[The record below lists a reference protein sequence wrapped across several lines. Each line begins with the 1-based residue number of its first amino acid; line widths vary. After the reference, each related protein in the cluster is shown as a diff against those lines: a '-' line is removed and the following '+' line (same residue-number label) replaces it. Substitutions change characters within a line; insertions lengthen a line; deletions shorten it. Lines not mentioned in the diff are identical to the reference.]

1 MVVGV
6 VGLFVGRGGKLF
18 STYQSSS
25 KNSLL
30 TSIYNLD
37 NCKIIIYNIEKQRRD
52 VHTLSQLE
60 KQQVGLRLHSYLVEE
75 IDELTKLFS
84 VNRTDII
91 VEAIKSYLSQQRA
104 NMAYEG
110 IENAFMEL
118 KNIREGKKE
127 TSSLG
132 TLDDLID
139 ELKHS

>member
-1 MVVGV
+1 M
-6 VGLFVGRGGKLF
+6 
-18 STYQSSS
+18 
-25 KNSLL
+25 
-30 TSIYNLD
+30 
-37 NCKIIIYNIEKQRRD
+37 
-52 VHTLSQLE
+52 HTLSQLE
-60 KQQVGLRLHSYLVEE
+60 KQQVGLRLHRYLVEE

-118 KNIREGKKE
+118 KNIRDGKKE